1 MIEIIKSYITVT
13 IFVKQKESLIQ
24 RFFLVRLA
32 HFLDHD
38 GQELVEVNR
47 ATVVLVNR
55 RDQVRD
61 VIPRWLEAKRSQGD
75 FELLG
80 LDGAAS
86 ARIEQ
91 VKRVFDLLLLRL
103 GEIGL
108 VGLTFL
114 LRLLS
119 TRSCLNHVAFFF
131 LISTYFQFI
140 NN

>member
-1 MIEIIKSYITVT
+1 M
-13 IFVKQKESLIQ
+13 
-24 RFFLVRLA
+24 
-32 HFLDHD
+32 
-38 GQELVEVNR
+38 EVNR
-47 ATVVLVNR
+47 ATMVLVNR

-91 VKRVFDLLLLRL
+91 VKRVFDLLPLRL

-108 VGLTFL
+108 VGLVFL
-114 LRLLS
+114 GVVLFLTCLTKSIKLNRHESNEVLKQSKCDKNS
-119 TRSCLNHVAFFF
+119 TDH
-131 LISTYFQFI
+131 YPH
-140 NN
+140 

>member
-1 MIEIIKSYITVT
+1 M
-13 IFVKQKESLIQ
+13 
-24 RFFLVRLA
+24 
-32 HFLDHD
+32 
-38 GQELVEVNR
+38 EVNR
-47 ATVVLVNR
+47 ATMVLVNR

-91 VKRVFDLLLLRL
+91 VKRVFDLLPLRL

-108 VGLTFL
+108 VGLVFL

-119 TRSCLNHVAFFF
+119 ARSCLRHVTFF
-131 LISTYFQFI
+131 LNFKLIQFI
-140 NN
+140 YI